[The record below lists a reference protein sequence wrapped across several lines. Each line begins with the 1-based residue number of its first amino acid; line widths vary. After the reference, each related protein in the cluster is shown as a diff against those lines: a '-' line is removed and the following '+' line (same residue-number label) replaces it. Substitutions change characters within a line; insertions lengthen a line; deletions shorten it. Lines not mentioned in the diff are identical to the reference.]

1 LKEGRRERK
10 LRGEMICGIVEV
22 NVKVTGDDK
31 FMRCGGCKGEKRI
44 EIFKENG
51 VRLQAGGR

>member
-1 LKEGRRERK
+1 
-10 LRGEMICGIVEV
+10 MICGIVEV